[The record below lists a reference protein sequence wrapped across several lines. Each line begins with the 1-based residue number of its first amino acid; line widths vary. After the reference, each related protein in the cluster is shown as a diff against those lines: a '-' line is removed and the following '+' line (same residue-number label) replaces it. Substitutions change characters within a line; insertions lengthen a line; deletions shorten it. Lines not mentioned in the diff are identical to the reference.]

1 MRQTETLMTEPTP
14 PELAGQPPEEA
25 QQHLNQLRVLVAL
38 MTLVGLWIA
47 RDFLLELA
55 WAVTLAVAL
64 WPLYCRATHGRG
76 RKGPRILIPL
86 GFTLATG
93 LVLMLPLAIV
103 AIEAARDSQ
112 AAVQWVTQAQKTG
125 VPEPSLLA
133 HIPML
138 GPRIGSWWQAH
149 LATPHG
155 ASQMLG
161 SVDAGRVAS
170 WTGAVAAQIASRSWF
185 FVVTLLAL
193 FLILRDAERLAT
205 NAVGTARR
213 FYGEFGERFVNR
225 VGEAVRAAVN
235 GTVLVAIGE
244 GTLIGVGYAVANVP
258 RPVLFTVATIAFA
271 MLPFGAWAAFG
282 VASIVLVAQGHVAAA
297 IGLFIFGAAVMLIG
311 DNLVQPA
318 LVGNAMELPF
328 LWTFVATFG
337 GLETFGL
344 VGLFV
349 GPALMAAL
357 FLVWKEWLGLDA
369 PRKRKRRWQRRRYA
383 PPVEE
388 ALTTDS

>member
-1 MRQTETLMTEPTP
+1 MTEPTP

-25 QQHLNQLRVLVAL
+25 QAHLNQLRVLVAL
-38 MTLVGLWIA
+38 MTLIGLWIA

-76 RKGPRILIPL
+76 KRGPRILIPL

-93 LVLMLPLAIV
+93 IVLMLPLAIV

-112 AAVQWVTQAQKTG
+112 AAVQWVTEAQKTG
-125 VPEPSLLA
+125 VPTPSWLA
-133 HIPML
+133 HVPML
-138 GPRIGSWWQAH
+138 GPRVGSWWQAH

-155 ASQMLG
+155 ASRMLG
-161 SVDAGRVAS
+161 SLDAGRVAT

-193 FLILRDAERLAT
+193 FLILRDAERLAD

-244 GTLIGVGYAVANVP
+244 GTLIGVGYAIANVP

-282 VASIVLVAQGHVAAA
+282 VAGIVLAVQGHIAAA
-297 IGLFIFGAAVMLIG
+297 IGLVIFGAAVMLIG

-318 LVGNAMELPF
+318 LIGNSMELPF

-369 PRKRKRRWQRRRYA
+369 PQKRRRRWQRRRFA
-383 PPVEE
+383 PAADE
-388 ALTTDS
+388 ALTSGS

>member
-1 MRQTETLMTEPTP
+1 MTEQP
-14 PELAGQPPEEA
+14 PRELAGQPPDEA
-25 QQHLNQLRVLVAL
+25 QAHITQMRLLVAL
-38 MTLVGLWIA
+38 LTLVGLWIA
-47 RDFLLELA
+47 RSFLLELA

-64 WPLYCRATHGRG
+64 WPLYSRAIGSRRRKR

-86 GFTLATG
+86 GFTLGTG

-103 AIEAARDSQ
+103 AVEAARDSQ
-112 AAVQWVTQAQKTG
+112 AAVEWLTLAQKNG
-125 VPEPSLLA
+125 VPTPGWVFHL
-133 HIPML
+133 PML
-138 GPRIGSWWQAH
+138 GSRIGAWWQAH
-149 LATPHG
+149 LANPKG
-155 ASQMLG
+155 GSQLLG
-161 SVDAGRVAS
+161 SLNASSVAS
-170 WTGAVAAQIASRSWF
+170 WTGAVAAQVASRSMF
-185 FVVTLLAL
+185 FAVTLLAL
-193 FLILRDAERLAT
+193 FLILRDAERLAD

-244 GTLIGVGYAVANVP
+244 GTLIGLAYAVTNVP
-258 RPVLFTVATIAFA
+258 RPVLFTLATIAVA

-282 VASIVLVAQGHVAAA
+282 VATIVLVVQGHLAAA
-297 IGLFIFGAAVMLIG
+297 IGLFVFGAAVMLIG

-318 LVGNAMELPF
+318 LIGNSMELPF

-357 FLVWKEWLGLDA
+357 FLVWKEWLGLD
-369 PRKRKRRWQRRRYA
+369 PPEKRRRRRLLRRRA
-383 PPVEE
+383 P
-388 ALTTDS
+388 ATSDS

>member
-1 MRQTETLMTEPTP
+1 MFGRRLGDEMTESTP
-14 PELAGQPPEEA
+14 PELEGQPPAEA
-25 QQHLNQLRVLVAL
+25 QMHLNQMRVLVAL

-64 WPLYCRATHGRG
+64 WPLYRQAARRQK
-76 RKGPRILIPL
+76 RKGFRILLPL
-86 GFTLATG
+86 GFTLGTG
-93 LVLMLPLAIV
+93 LILMLPLVIV
-103 AIEAARDSQ
+103 AVEAARDSQ
-112 AAVQWVTQAQKTG
+112 AALQWVTQAQKNG
-125 VPEPSLLA
+125 VAAPSWLPHL
-133 HIPML
+133 PML
-138 GPRIGSWWQAH
+138 GPRLASWWQAH
-149 LATPHG
+149 LANPSG
-155 ASQMLG
+155 ASRMLG
-161 SVDAGRVAS
+161 SINAGSVAS
-170 WTGAVAAQIASRSWF
+170 WTGAVAAQVASRSWF

-193 FLILRDAERLAT
+193 FLILRDAERLAA

-213 FYGEFGERFVNR
+213 FYGEFGERFVDR

-244 GTLIGVGYAVANVP
+244 GTLIGLGYAVTNVP

-282 VASIVLVAQGHVAAA
+282 VASAVLIVQGHAAA
-297 IGLFIFGAAVMLIG
+297 AVGLFLFGAGVMLIG

-357 FLVWKEWLGLDA
+357 FLVWKEWLGLD
-369 PRKRKRRWQRRRYA
+369 PPEKRRRRWRRRTA
-383 PPVEE
+383 
-388 ALTTDS
+388 ATSGS

>member
-1 MRQTETLMTEPTP
+1 MTEKPP
-14 PELAGQPPEEA
+14 PELAGQSPDEA
-25 QQHLNQLRVLVAL
+25 QTHITQMRLLVAL
-38 MTLVGLWIA
+38 LTLVGLWIA
-47 RDFLLELA
+47 RSFLLELA

-64 WPLYCRATHGRG
+64 WPLYSRAIGR
-76 RKGPRILIPL
+76 RPRMGPRILIPL
-86 GFTLATG
+86 GFTLGTG

-103 AIEAARDSQ
+103 AVEAARDSQ
-112 AAVQWVTQAQKTG
+112 AVVQWLAQAQKTG
-125 VPEPSLLA
+125 VPVPA
-133 HIPML
+133 WVYHVPML
-138 GPRIGSWWQAH
+138 GSRVAGWWQTH
-149 LATPHG
+149 LATPKG
-155 ASQMLG
+155 GSQLLG
-161 SVDAGRVAS
+161 SLDAGSVAS
-170 WTGAVAAQIASRSWF
+170 WTGAVAAQVASRSMF
-185 FVVTLLAL
+185 FAVTLLAL
-193 FLILRDAERLAT
+193 FLILRDAERLAD

-244 GTLIGVGYAVANVP
+244 GSLIGIGYAVTNVP
-258 RPVLFTVATIAFA
+258 RPVLFTLATIAVA

-282 VASIVLVAQGHVAAA
+282 VATIVLIVQGHLAAG
-297 IGLFIFGAAVMLIG
+297 IGLLLFGAVVMLIG

-318 LVGNAMELPF
+318 LIGNSMELPF

-357 FLVWKEWLGLDA
+357 FLVWKEWLGLD
-369 PRKRKRRWQRRRYA
+369 PPEKRRRRQLLRRRRPS
-383 PPVEE
+383 PPE
-388 ALTTDS
+388 AVTTDS

>member
-1 MRQTETLMTEPTP
+1 MSEATP
-14 PELAGQPPEEA
+14 PELNGQPPEEA
-25 QQHLNQLRVLVAL
+25 QAHLNQMRLLVAL

-64 WPLYCRATHGRG
+64 WPLYMRATGGRTARG
-76 RKGPRILIPL
+76 ARTLIPL

-93 LVLMLPLAIV
+93 LVLMLPIAIV

-112 AAVQWVTQAQKTG
+112 AAVQWVTEAQKTG
-125 VPEPSLLA
+125 VPLPSWLPHL
-133 HIPML
+133 PFGGRL
-138 GPRIGSWWQAH
+138 STWWQAH
-149 LATPHG
+149 LATPQG
-155 ASQMLG
+155 ASRLLG
-161 SVDAGRVAS
+161 SVNAGSVAS
-170 WTGAVAAQIASRSWF
+170 WTGAIAAQVASRSWF
-185 FVVTLLAL
+185 FAVTLLAL
-193 FLILRDAERLAT
+193 FLILRDGQRLAA
-205 NAVGTARR
+205 NAFGTARR
-213 FYGEFGERFVNR
+213 FYGEFGERFVDR

-244 GTLIGVGYAVANVP
+244 GTLIGLGYAVTNVP

-271 MLPFGAWAAFG
+271 MLPFGAWGAFG
-282 VASIVLVAQGHVAAA
+282 IAAIVLLGQGHVVAA
-297 IGLFIFGAAVMLIG
+297 IGLIVFGAAVMLIG

-318 LVGNAMELPF
+318 LVGNSIELPF
-328 LWTFVATFG
+328 LWIFVATFG

-357 FLVWKEWLGLDA
+357 FLVWKEWLGLD
-369 PRKRKRRWQRRRYA
+369 PPERRRRRWRRGA
-383 PPVEE
+383 
-388 ALTTDS
+388 ATSGS